1 MEVLML
7 LSNFIFT
14 YGNVFE
20 HPITFVNVE
29 TDDQPLIYVNDAF
42 MHLTGYSKEEIL
54 GKNCRF
60 LQGPETDREAAGAIR
75 EAIQQRRP
83 VCQDLLNYTKSGV
96 KFYNRLVLT
105 PIKEGNVQYYLGLQ
119 HQVTQSIV
127 KDNLKIEQSEILSHF
142 QDPLT
147 ALVLEAYMFSQ
158 FYEHKNIDLFRKKF
172 ADTLSD
178 INAYILS
185 L

>member
-1 MEVLML
+1 ML

-42 MHLTGYSKEEIL
+42 MQLTGFSKDEII
-54 GKNCRF
+54 GRNCRF
-60 LQGPETDREAAGAIR
+60 LQGPETDRDAVMTIRKAIELR
-75 EAIQQRRP
+75 KP
-83 VCQDLLNYTKSGV
+83 VCQDLLNYKKSGV

-119 HQVTQSIV
+119 HQVAQSVV
-127 KDNLKIEQSEILSHF
+127 KENLEIEQSEILSHF
-142 QDPLT
+142 KDPVT
-147 ALVLEAYMFSQ
+147 SLVLEAYMYSQ
-158 FYEHKNIDLFRKKF
+158 FYEHKNIDLFRKRF
-172 ADTLSD
+172 ADTLND
-178 INAYILS
+178 INSYILS